1 MMLFERNKQ
10 NRSKSRRNVN
20 KFAGQMTRTPNKVT
34 ESAASSWYNRE
45 RERVRRSERESAR
58 EDSER
63 DRARASCAQT
73 LQGGCD
79 VDRMKLAGCFSED
92 RASRLSLPVMVYH
105 YHLLIMWRTGGA
117 YCNFVDAW
125 GLWTVTVTNNC
136 VTVRTAASFFFFFFF
151 FPFFA

>member
-1 MMLFERNKQ
+1 M
-10 NRSKSRRNVN
+10 RR
-20 KFAGQMTRTPNKVT
+20 
-34 ESAASSWYNRE
+34 RE
-45 RERVRRSERESAR
+45 RERAR

-117 YCNFVDAW
+117 YYNFVDA
-125 GLWTVTVTNNC
+125 
-136 VTVRTAASFFFFFFF
+136 
-151 FPFFA
+151 